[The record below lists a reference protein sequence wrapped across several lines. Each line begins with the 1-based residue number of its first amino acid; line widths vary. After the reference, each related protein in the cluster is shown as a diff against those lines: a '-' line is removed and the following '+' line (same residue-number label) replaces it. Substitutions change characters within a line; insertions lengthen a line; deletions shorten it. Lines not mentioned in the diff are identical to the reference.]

1 MFFLNIYM
9 CIYIYIELYRV
20 SILDLTNHPRDVA
33 VELATIIGLGQ
44 QLSFLKQCVHTEG
57 F

>member
-1 MFFLNIYM
+1 M
-9 CIYIYIELYRV
+9 